1 MTYVWA
7 YFAGTLT
14 LINPCVLPLLPI
26 IIAAA
31 FQGSRLGP
39 LMLATGLTL
48 SFAVIGVGVTAF
60 GHLAGIDE
68 GLINRVAAL
77 VMVLFGVVLL
87 VPRAQAVLA
96 RVASPLASRANAGI
110 DRVQGAGAGGQ
121 LAVGVLLGAVWSPC
135 VGPTLGGAIALAASG
150 DNLGQAGI
158 TMLAFGIGVSSVLMA
173 LAYGS
178 REILNARRE
187 RLMSWMP
194 WAKPAM
200 GATLLVVG
208 VAIFFHLDRMIES
221 RLLDLMPY
229 WLIDL
234 SVSV

>member
-110 DRVQGAGAGGQ
+110 DRVQGAGAPGPARGRRAARGGVVP
-121 LAVGVLLGAVWSPC
+121 LRRPH
-135 VGPTLGGAIALAASG
+135 
-150 DNLGQAGI
+150 
-158 TMLAFGIGVSSVLMA
+158 
-173 LAYGS
+173 S
-178 REILNARRE
+178 RRGHRACRE
-187 RLMSWMP
+187 R
-194 WAKPAM
+194 
-200 GATLLVVG
+200 
-208 VAIFFHLDRMIES
+208 
-221 RLLDLMPY
+221 
-229 WLIDL
+229 
-234 SVSV
+234 